1 METPGQHKV
10 VLCDDAVVEILL
22 RLPSKSV
29 LRCRAVCKSWLRI
42 TTDPSFLATHAAR
55 RPREMLV
62 FPESLTVSTMPLS
75 LDDDN
80 STEEDGRR
88 FLCDPTERHPGSIAI
103 WRKVLYSLDGLL
115 VVQQRPGFYIVCNPM
130 TRQWTNL
137 PVLACV
143 TAFPCGFYLHGPSG
157 EYRLLCHGVVEEEA
171 GECKD
176 YYYILSAGAT
186 EPRRLARAPA
196 DRPTIMGYPVPVCH
210 RGALLW
216 SSCHPI
222 AARTGGMILAF
233 HTVHEM
239 FGLLSPPPGATM
251 MTSLFELDDGGICA
265 ATMACVTQLD
275 IWTFVHNCAVEP
287 WTLRLRLQVSPPNAG
302 FLVMSTVI
310 SAGDGSSSILVGGP
324 GCPVVRLYDLKEKKM
339 RKEVHCRS
347 APSFLVFSESLV
359 SHSFFDRPAP
369 HPKLASIKF
378 HL

>member
-10 VLCDDAVVEILL
+10 VVCDDAVVEILL

-55 RPREMLV
+55 RPREMVV

-88 FLCDPTERHPGSIAI
+88 FL
-103 WRKVLYSLDGLL
+103 Y
-115 VVQQRPGFYIVCNPM
+115 
-130 TRQWTNL
+130 
-137 PVLACV
+137 
-143 TAFPCGFYLHGPSG
+143 
-157 EYRLLCHGVVEEEA
+157 
-171 GECKD
+171 
-176 YYYILSAGAT
+176 
-186 EPRRLARAPA
+186 
-196 DRPTIMGYPVPVCH
+196 RPTIMGYPVPVCH

-310 SAGDGSSSILVGGP
+310 SAGDGSSILVGGP